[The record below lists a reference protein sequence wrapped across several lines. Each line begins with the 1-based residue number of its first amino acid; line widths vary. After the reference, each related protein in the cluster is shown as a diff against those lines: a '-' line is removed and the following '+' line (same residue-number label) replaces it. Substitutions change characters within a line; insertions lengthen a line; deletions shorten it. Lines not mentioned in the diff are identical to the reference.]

1 MKIAMIGHKRIPSR
15 EGGVEIVVEQLAER
29 MVAKGHEVYCYN
41 RKGHHVSGE
50 KENDLKEVKL
60 YKGIHIITV
69 PTFEKK
75 SLNAFVY
82 SVLATLHAMCQK
94 YDVIHFHASGSCAMI
109 WLAKLCGKRVVAT
122 IHGLDSQRAKW
133 GGFASKYLQFGEKM
147 AAKYADEL
155 IVLSEGNRKYFKE
168 MYNRNATLVPNGIEP
183 QEIKE
188 AKLILD
194 RYGLERKSYILFL
207 ARIVPEKG
215 LHYLIEA
222 FKDIE
227 TDKKLCI
234 VGGTSH
240 SDEYVEQVIK
250 MGEDDERIM
259 FLGFQQGEALHEL
272 FSNAYLYVLPSDV
285 EGMPISLLEAM
296 SYGNCCVVSDIVEN
310 ASVVEDKGVTFKK
323 GSVDS
328 LKKELKNLLEDER
341 IVHMLKKEARPF
353 ITAKYNWDEIV
364 DKTLQLYEK
373 ESVKVSVKEKKI
385 RMKASV
391 AEHMAE
397 NERL

>member
-15 EGGVEIVVEQLAER
+15 EGGIEIVVEQIAER
-29 MVAKGHEVYCYN
+29 MVKKGHDVYAYN
-41 RKGHHVSGE
+41 RKGHHVSG
-50 KENDLKEVKL
+50 KENDVQETDM

-82 SVLATLHAMCQK
+82 SVLATFHAICHH
-94 YDVIHFHASGSCAMI
+94 YDVIHFHASGSCAML
-109 WLAKLCGKRVVAT
+109 WLPKMFGIHTVAT
-122 IHGLDSQRAKW
+122 IHGLDSQRSKW

-155 IVLSEGNRKYFKE
+155 IVLSEGNRKYFKD
-168 MYNRNATLVPNGIEP
+168 MYNRNATLIPNGIVKP
-183 QEIKE
+183 VNKE
-188 AKLILD
+188 AKLINE
-194 RYGLERKSYILFL
+194 RYGLEKNGYILFL

-222 FKDIE
+222 FKNVE

-240 SDEYVEQVIK
+240 SDEYVEQVVK
-250 MGEDDERIM
+250 MAEDDSRIM
-259 FLGFQQGEALHEL
+259 FLGFQQGQALEEL

-296 SYGNCCVVSDIVEN
+296 SYGNCCLVSDIVEN
-310 ASVVEDKGVTFKK
+310 ADVVEDKGVVFEKSNVKSLEKK
-323 GSVDS
+323 LRELIADEEFVN
-328 LKKELKNLLEDER
+328 ELK
-341 IVHMLKKEARPF
+341 MGACQF
-353 ITAKYNWDEIV
+353 ITQKYNWDEIV
-364 DKTLQLYEK
+364 DKTIQLYENVPVK
-373 ESVKVSVKEKKI
+373 ESAKARKMRIRAAMADGTAEAKE
-385 RMKASV
+385 R
-391 AEHMAE
+391 
-397 NERL
+397 